1 MEKLVPLK
9 LKQITKQIIWGGT
22 RLSGEY
28 GLGEKGEQIAEA
40 WQLTCREDG
49 VNTIEGGEYDGKTI
63 AEYIEANKES
73 VGSKWDGGRFP
84 LLIKL
89 IDAEKDLS
97 IQVHPDDEYAAA

>member
-9 LKQITKQIIWGGT
+9 LNQITKQIIWGGT

-28 GLGEKGEQIAEA
+28 GFGEKGEQIAEA

-49 VNTIEGGEYDGKTI
+49 VNTIVGGDYNGKTI
-63 AEYIEANKES
+63 EEYIETNKAA
-73 VGSKWDGGRFP
+73 VGTKWDGGRFP

-97 IQVHPDDEYAAA
+97 IRRRDEPE

>member
-28 GLGEKGEQIAEA
+28 GLGNASENIAEA

-49 VNTIEGGEYDGKTI
+49 VNTICGGEYDGKTL
-63 AEYIEANKES
+63 AM
-73 VGSKWDGGRFP
+73 
-84 LLIKL
+84 
-89 IDAEKDLS
+89 
-97 IQVHPDDEYAAA
+97 